1 MQYRIVTMMICMLGA
16 AWQATSQ
23 TWTPVK
29 TRFAGSYS
37 MVVWKGLDTGY
48 LCYSSQIIKT
58 TDGGR
63 SWKGYQYSR
72 TSNAG
77 ICTISFPTSLIGY
90 AAGNHVYKT
99 TNGGLSWD
107 SLFTPPYRNKEKTLV
122 YPFFSSW
129 FTNQDTGLFFGE
141 VPKGTINGGATFQD
155 LWLYMRFPYG
165 VHFVTDRLGYV
176 GGWDIPLGGTTAFL
190 YRTTDVGQTWEHV
203 FSKEIYKS
211 FRLFA
216 LHAVHFPSERVGWVG
231 GERYPGN
238 TDYPNARVLR
248 TLDSGQTFDTISQV
262 FPHTVNCI
270 EFVSEQVG
278 FIGDDKGWLFTTT
291 DGGERWTI
299 DSTSGLGLA
308 IYDFGVAGNVVY
320 ACGESG
326 LLLKREVPTSVD
338 AETTSHTRTTRH
350 TLHVYPNPT
359 SGACTVVLPE
369 TLSPDEPLD
378 VTVVDV
384 GGRVVDHI
392 QTIGNTC
399 TINLSPLPCGTYMVR
414 ATRHSTTWQAV
425 VVVE

>member
-1 MQYRIVTMMICMLGA
+1 MIVRIMLLVQFLCTTVTLA
-16 AWQATSQ
+16 SADQPW
-23 TWTPVK
+23 
-29 TRFAGSYS
+29 
-37 MVVWKGLDTGY
+37 VWVITKFPGYLHQIQSVGLDTLFIADTDY
-48 LCYSSQIIKT
+48 LLRSTNQ
-58 TDGGR
+58 GR
-63 SWKGYQYSR
+63 SWEKYRYSN
-72 TSNAG
+72 TGNAN
-77 ICTISFPTSLIGY
+77 IRTISFPTSLIGY

-99 TNGGLSWD
+99 TNGGQSWD
-107 SLFTPPYRNKEKTLV
+107 SLLTSYRNKEKTLV
-122 YPFFSSW
+122 YPFYSSW
-129 FTNQDTGLFFGE
+129 FHDQFNGVIVGETKRHTSNGGQSFDTLFMEIMFPWCTQFVSRDLGYSVGWTNQFVGS
-141 VPKGTINGGATFQD
+141 VGTI
-155 LWLYMRFPYG
+155 L
-165 VHFVTDRLGYV
+165 
-176 GGWDIPLGGTTAFL
+176 
-190 YRTTDVGQTWEHV
+190 RTTDGGLMWEYI
-203 FSKEIYKS
+203 FSKDL
-211 FRLFA
+211 FRALFKFA

-350 TLHVYPNPT
+350 TLHVCPNPT
-359 SGACTVVLPE
+359 TGACTVVLPE